1 MEIGENN
8 MLEKMMSDLNE
19 MNRLAQVYHDNE
31 QWALLEKMM
40 SKIKTW
46 SMMIMNHL
54 DKIELE
60 VPETI
65 KE

>member
-1 MEIGENN
+1 

-19 MNRLAQVYHDNE
+19 MNRLAQVYHDNK
-31 QWALLEKMM
+31 QWALLDRIMK
-40 SKIKTW
+40 KIRNW
-46 SMMIMNHL
+46 STMISNHL

>member
-1 MEIGENN
+1 
-8 MLEKMMSDLNE
+8 MLDKLMSDLNE

-31 QWALLEKMM
+31 QWAMLDKMLN
-40 SKIKTW
+40 KIKIW
-46 SMMIMNHL
+46 STMIQNR
-54 DKIELE
+54 IENLE

>member
-1 MEIGENN
+1 
-8 MLEKMMSDLNE
+8 MLDKLMSDLNE

-31 QWALLEKMM
+31 QWAMLDKMLN
-40 SKIKTW
+40 KIKIWAT
-46 SMMIMNHL
+46 MIQNR
-54 DKIELE
+54 IENLE